1 MARIVVCAAPE
12 KFMLKVPPAAF
23 LIAVLLTSP
32 AGAQRRG
39 AAPAPTTGAVSFA
52 VTVQDSTGA
61 PIPQVNVTLTGPVS
75 RTARTEGGRIAFE
88 SLPAGPYK
96 FRFDKEGFVPLERE
110 LSARGA
116 TPIDVKVTLTA
127 MPPPPAPPPAPVPEP
142 TPTAGRTVNA
152 KPVAIDMPAFIE
164 KYYVGRAAGK
174 TTAITCATGG
184 DANLLQLN
192 DGLAEHTHADADEF
206 LYVIAGQ
213 GAVRMGEKVEALG
226 PGVFMMIPRGT
237 AHVITPA
244 VKKPLVAL
252 SLKAGEKCGG

>member
-1 MARIVVCAAPE
+1 
-12 KFMLKVPPAAF
+12 
-23 LIAVLLTSP
+23 
-32 AGAQRRG
+32 
-39 AAPAPTTGAVSFA
+39 
-52 VTVQDSTGA
+52 
-61 PIPQVNVTLTGPVS
+61 
-75 RTARTEGGRIAFE
+75 
-88 SLPAGPYK
+88 
-96 FRFDKEGFVPLERE
+96 
-110 LSARGA
+110 
-116 TPIDVKVTLTA
+116 
-127 MPPPPAPPPAPVPEP
+127 
-142 TPTAGRTVNA
+142 VNA

-226 PGVFMMIPRGT
+226 PGVFRMIPRGT